1 MSVEEIGVGAAAFS
15 HIDSGGGDGGELGA
29 EDFFAAV
36 AVAEAG
42 PEVEFVGDAPAGAGV
57 AAGFEGFAGGVGE
70 VAREANMAA
79 VDARVDARMDAVV
92 DQLRREA
99 AAAAEASEALAGV
112 RYEEILRRL
121 DRIER
126 RLDTQ

>member
-1 MSVEEIGVGAAAFS
+1 VEGPAGILAILLSSGLLGAGAA
-15 HIDSGGGDGGELGA
+15 GGIGHYTREGD
-29 EDFFAAV
+29 
-36 AVAEAG
+36 
-42 PEVEFVGDAPAGAGV
+42 
-57 AAGFEGFAGGVGE
+57 
-70 VAREANMAA
+70 MAA

-99 AAAAEASEALAGV
+99 AAAAEATEALAGV

-126 RLDTQ
+126 RLDTTP

>member
-1 MSVEEIGVGAAAFS
+1 MPNDAPSWYGKAFKIEGPAGILAILLS
-15 HIDSGGGDGGELGA
+15 SGLLGA
-29 EDFFAAV
+29 
-36 AVAEAG
+36 
-42 PEVEFVGDAPAGAGV
+42 GA
-57 AAGFEGFAGGVGE
+57 AGGVGHYT
-70 VAREANMAA
+70 REGDMAA

-92 DQLRREA
+92 DQLRRES

-126 RLDTQ
+126 RLDTTP

>member
-1 MSVEEIGVGAAAFS
+1 MPNDVPSWYSKAFKVEGPAGILAILLSSGV
-15 HIDSGGGDGGELGA
+15 LGA
-29 EDFFAAV
+29 
-36 AVAEAG
+36 
-42 PEVEFVGDAPAGAGV
+42 GA
-57 AAGFEGFAGGVGE
+57 AGGVGHYT
-70 VAREANMAA
+70 REGDLAA
-79 VDARVDARMDAVV
+79 VDARVDARMTAVV

-99 AAAAEASEALAGV
+99 AAAAEATEVLAGV

>member
-1 MSVEEIGVGAAAFS
+1 MPDSPSWYSKALKVEGPAGILAILVTSGLVGVGA
-15 HIDSGGGDGGELGA
+15 
-29 EDFFAAV
+29 
-36 AVAEAG
+36 
-42 PEVEFVGDAPAGAGV
+42 
-57 AAGFEGFAGGVGE
+57 AGGVGE
-70 VAREANMAA
+70 LTREADMAA

-92 DQLRREA
+92 EQLRREA
-99 AAAAEASEALAGV
+99 QAADDSAEALAGV